1 MAAEII
7 RLDDHDYV
15 PRSNTRMTIPLQS
28 TVASFMHE
36 KMGWSMDFCNHYAER
51 FWNHYQSQGW
61 KLSNGNSMKDWRA
74 AFTSQWK
81 TPKQPEDKA
90 FLEECKRKDAEKE
103 RESTPEQYL
112 NKCLDLH
119 KEGKYKPASVEV
131 LDIYDWLK
139 SRRLMSLFA
148 HEVEYIVAQSGN
160 SKTKSRMLAVRVLFD
175 RMNAEGKRF

>member
-1 MAAEII
+1 MAAEIL
-7 RLDDHDYV
+7 RMEEYDYV
-15 PRSNTRMTIPLQS
+15 PHPSKKMTIPLQA
-28 TVASFMHE
+28 TVASFMKE
-36 KMGWSMDFCNHYAER
+36 KMGWSDEFCKYYADK
-51 FWNHYQSQGW
+51 FWNYYQAQGW
-61 KLSNGNSMKDWRA
+61 KLANGNAMKDWRA
-74 AFTSQWK
+74 AFCSQWK

-90 FLEECKRKDAEKE
+90 FLEECKRKESEKE

-119 KEGKYKPASVEV
+119 KEGKYKPTSVEV